1 MPTSDF
7 FSKFTPNRNENE
19 NSMHRVSNETHLPLV
34 GLCDHSRYL
43 SISYAL
49 HVGDNQV
56 TRAYLSQIMAA
67 KSWALNYDLNR
78 KQDLALHGACCC
90 FRCNGLLCMIPPFFA
105 DRWIEL

>member
-49 HVGDNQV
+49 HVETIKSQELIISDN
-56 TRAYLSQIMAA
+56 
-67 KSWALNYDLNR
+67 
-78 KQDLALHGACCC
+78 GC
-90 FRCNGLLCMIPPFFA
+90 
-105 DRWIEL
+105 